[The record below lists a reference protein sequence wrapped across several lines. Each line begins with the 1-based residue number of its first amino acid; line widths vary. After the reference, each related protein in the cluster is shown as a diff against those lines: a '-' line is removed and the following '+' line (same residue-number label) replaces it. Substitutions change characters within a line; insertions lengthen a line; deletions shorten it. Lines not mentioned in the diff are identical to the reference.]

1 MPIQPGRSSRNPALK
16 TPRIDFS
23 TGLPRSDDYG
33 DVYHAEAG
41 ALAQAR
47 HVFLAGNGL
56 PQRWAGRRQFAIL
69 ETGFGLG
76 HNFLATWEAWKGRQT
91 WNEREASSDREGSGA
106 DLAADPPSAFLDVVA
121 IEQHPPT
128 RDDLR
133 RAHALSGAPAALSEA
148 LIDAWPVALR
158 GLHRL
163 HFDGGCLRLTLA
175 FGEAGDLMPALS
187 GPIDAF
193 YLDGFAPHL
202 NPAMWDP
209 RLMKALGRLAAP
221 GATLAT
227 WSVARHVQ
235 DGLTAAGFEVTRAP
249 GFHRKRWMTVAR
261 HAPRAAP
268 RAPAG
273 RAQGP
278 WSARREAVIVGA
290 GLAGAAVAHALAT
303 RGWRCTV
310 LEAAREP
317 AQGASGNPAGLFH
330 GVVHPTDGVHAR
342 LHRAAA
348 LFAERHHAP
357 LIRQGRLPGAA
368 NGMLVV
374 HPEHGVD
381 NGSPSESEIGTQAPS
396 SPPSHTPPRRRR
408 DRPPEPLPG
417 FAEWLNTEQASAV
430 AGVSLTG
437 PALHYPHGGWI
448 APNALVRHW
457 LSTPGVQLVCGA
469 EVADFRAPKAPGDD
483 GFVVDAAG
491 RVLAQAPLI
500 VLANGPGLQRWADTG
515 RIDLPALG
523 TSVGRISWA
532 DAAGDGPRVPVSGH
546 GYALRLTDGRLFCG
560 ATSRPPGDATT
571 PEDDHRWNLE
581 RLANLTGQQ
590 TTGTVEGRQGL
601 RLGTPDRLPLIGP
614 LPAEAP
620 ATTPATASAG
630 RSRALAED
638 QPRRIPR
645 MPGVFVASAFGS
657 RGLIWAPL
665 AAELIASWVEGTPL
679 PLESDL
685 VDAVD
690 PARARARRARRQ
702 ADGSESPAPRPE
714 PGASDAAE

>member
-1 MPIQPGRSSRNPALK
+1 MATQHGRSSRDPALPP
-16 TPRIDFS
+16 PRIDFS
-23 TGLPRSDDYG
+23 SGLPRSDDYG

-76 HNFLATWEAWKGRQT
+76 HNFLATWEAWQAWQASQAWQAGPST
-91 WNEREASSDREGSGA
+91 DAPEAAPG
-106 DLAADPPSAFLDVVA
+106 PSPAFLDVVA

-133 RAHALSGAPAALSEA
+133 RAHALSGAPSALSDA
-148 LIDAWPVALR
+148 LVNAWPVALR

-163 HFDGGCLRLTLA
+163 TFDGDRLRLTLA
-175 FGEAGDLMPALS
+175 FGDVGDLMPALS
-187 GPIDAF
+187 GPFDAF

-202 NPAMWDP
+202 NPTMWDP
-209 RLMKALGRLAAP
+209 RLMKVLGRLAAP

-227 WSVARHVQ
+227 WSVARAVQ

-249 GFHRKRWMTVAR
+249 GFDRKRWMTVAR

-278 WSARREAVIVGA
+278 WTARREAVIVGA

-310 LEAAREP
+310 LEAAAAP

-330 GVVHPTDGVHAR
+330 GVVHPVDSVHAR

-348 LFAERHHAP
+348 LLAERHHGP
-357 LIRQGRLPGAA
+357 LIRQGRVPGAA
-368 NGMLVV
+368 AGMLVV
-374 HPEHGVD
+374 HPAHAFAM
-381 NGSPSESEIGTQAPS
+381 GSTDEPDTDGRAPAQ
-396 SPPSHTPPRRRR
+396 PPRRR
-408 DRPPEPLPG
+408 DHPAGALAD
-417 FAEWLNTEQASAV
+417 FAEWLDAEQASAL
-430 AGVSLTG
+430 AGVSLPG

-448 APNALVRHW
+448 APAALVRHW
-457 LSTPGVQLVCGA
+457 LSTPGVRLVCGA
-469 EVADFRAPKAPGDD
+469 DVADFRAPQVPGDD
-483 GFVVDAAG
+483 ALALDAAG
-491 RVLAQAPLI
+491 RVLAQAPLL

-532 DAAGDGPRVPVSGH
+532 DAAGDGPRLPVSGH
-546 GYALRLTDGRLFCG
+546 GYALRLPDGRLLCG
-560 ATSRPPGDATT
+560 ATSRPPGDTATA
-571 PEDDHRWNLE
+571 EEDHRWNLQ
-581 RLANLTGQQ
+581 RLARLTGIS
-590 TTGTVEGRQGL
+590 TTGRIEGRQGL
-601 RLGTPDRLPLIGP
+601 RLGTPDRLPVIGP
-614 LPAEAP
+614 LPAEAQP
-620 ATTPATASAG
+620 AAPAGDAA
-630 RSRALAED
+630 RAAEV
-638 QPRRIPR
+638 QPRRIAR

-690 PARARARRARRQ
+690 PARARARRARRP
-702 ADGSESPAPRPE
+702 ADAGAEAEAEVEVDRRPR
-714 PGASDAAE
+714 